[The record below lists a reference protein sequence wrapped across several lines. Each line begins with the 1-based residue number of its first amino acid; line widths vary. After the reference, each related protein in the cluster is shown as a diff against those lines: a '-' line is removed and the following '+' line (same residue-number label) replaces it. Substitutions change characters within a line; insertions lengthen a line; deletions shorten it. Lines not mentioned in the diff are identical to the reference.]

1 MKNYIVDEIKGKF
14 RNNEKHYDLI
24 YDGKK
29 IINVTV
35 DKEMNKP
42 LAFAILNDLFV
53 KNGFPKKK
61 YIEKVI
67 REESKAILIT

>member
-1 MKNYIVDEIKGKF
+1 MKNYIVEEIKGKF

-24 YDGKK
+24 YNGKK

-35 DKEMNKP
+35 DKEMNKT
-42 LAFAILNDLFV
+42 LAFAILNDFFV

-61 YIEKVI
+61 YIEKVSY
-67 REESKAILIT
+67 EETTEAII